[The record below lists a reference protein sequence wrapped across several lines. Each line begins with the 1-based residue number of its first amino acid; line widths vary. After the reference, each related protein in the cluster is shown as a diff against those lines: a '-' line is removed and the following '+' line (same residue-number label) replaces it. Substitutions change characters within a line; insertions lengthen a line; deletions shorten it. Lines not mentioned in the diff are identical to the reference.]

1 MPINPRNTALVT
13 VSVPLPIAR
22 QIERRRKAEHRSRS
36 EVVRD
41 ALRLYL
47 KALPDIEEAGRQ
59 AYLDAKAGKGL
70 SPVFETVEQG
80 QRWLARE
87 RRKARRKP

>member
-1 MPINPRNTALVT
+1 MPLNPKNTALMT
-13 VSVPLPIAR
+13 VSVPLPMAKQVDR
-22 QIERRRKAEHRSRS
+22 QRKADHRSRS

-41 ALRLYL
+41 ALRLYF
-47 KALPDIEEAGRQ
+47 KALPDIEEAGRR

-70 SPVFETVEQG
+70 SPIFETVEQG

-87 RRKARRKP
+87 RRRARRKP